1 MEKYFIE
8 ESEKNEI
15 LSMHKALMKEQSSK
29 EEVDEQDP
37 KGGIN
42 SEEDMLRKAIKTGCL
57 KSGKL
62 LTNANRSK
70 FVYRATTK
78 SGKEVDFSAD
88 MSYKFKD
95 GSGSGKWACP
105 QLATAAAAEVA
116 AQQTAAQTSADNES
130 KIQTE
135 LKKNWKRLETLRAE
149 GVDLTTLDKVYDTQ
163 VIGNVTLYRPKGSS
177 TTFTAGTST
186 KDFNQDQQSFV
197 DNFTA
202 KGYKLNPTRLEQS
215 TLVKITDK
223 ELGAPADL
231 FPNGLVMWYDPNKQS
246 DIRGRDGSVL
256 GSILDNQ
263 SVDRNVCRKNIDD
276 YFKSFQRKNSIVI
289 DPATI
294 NKAKRIV
301 QACKDEHYGKWG
313 VAGGGNRIDNYLD
326 ILSGNKEGG
335 PTSYGDDSIWRIK

>member
-42 SEEDMLRKAIKTGCL
+42 SEEDMLRKAIKAGCL

-135 LKKNWKRLETLRAE
+135 LKKGWKKLETLRAE